1 MKKKKNSDL
10 VDFLGLTGA
19 IETADDVHN
28 FAMSICE
35 IIIPHSENLGPFV
48 KEFFPVI
55 PAEGIFRW
63 AVARDLVSWSLEDWD
78 TIKHVRRSFELFSGF
93 YVIARSVG
101 EAEMLRAALAKGAET
116 AAEIVAV
123 PVDQTIFE
131 KHPTIYE
138 TDDLGPVTLE
148 PVTPEPVAEIVA
160 QSDSETLSVLHADEV
175 PALVAGVSSLTADV
189 SDDADHAS
197 SSEPSAFL
205 DDGKPV

>member
-1 MKKKKNSDL
+1 MMSNKKNSDL
-10 VDFLGLTGA
+10 VDFLGLNET

-28 FAMSICE
+28 FAMSICN
-35 IIIPHSENLGPFV
+35 IVIPGNAKLSPFLE
-48 KEFFPVI
+48 EFFPVI

-63 AVARDLVSWSLEDWD
+63 ALARGLISWSLEDWD
-78 TIKHVRRSFELFSGF
+78 TKKHVRRSFELFSGF
-93 YVIARSVG
+93 YVIARSVA
-101 EAEMLRAALAKGAET
+101 EAEMIRAALAKGAET

-138 TDDLGPVTLE
+138 TDDLGPVT
-148 PVTPEPVAEIVA
+148 TPEPVAEIVA
-160 QSDSETLSVLHADEV
+160 KSDSETLSVLHADEV
-175 PALVAGVSSLTADV
+175 PALVAGVSSQTADV

-205 DDGKPV
+205 DGKQV